1 MSTAA
6 RANALK
12 PYGRQVPAW
21 ALVLPVLVVLI
32 AMSAGIAMVVAG
44 RSSNTVWVAAGHARV
59 GGTTPDFSSW
69 DLNGKRVS
77 LSELGRRPVLLTFWA
92 TWCTVCRDELPA
104 LQRLQDQ
111 YRAGGFTVLA
121 VNYRESSNDHMRQYL
136 SGLGVNLQTVID
148 PDGAIGAAYGV
159 DVGLPVNVLSD
170 RSGTVARIMIGEVP
184 TASIDDAVRQAVVAA
199 PS

>member
-1 MSTAA
+1 VNTAA

-12 PYGRQVPAW
+12 PDGRQVPAW
-21 ALVLPVLVVLI
+21 ALLLPVLVVVI

-44 RSSNTVWVAAGHARV
+44 RSSNTVRVAAGHARV

-69 DLNGKRVS
+69 DVNGKQVS
-77 LSELGRRPVLLTFWA
+77 FSALGRRPVLLTFWA

-121 VNYRESSNDHMRQYL
+121 VNYRESNKDRMRQYL
-136 SGLGVNLQTVID
+136 SGLGVSLQTVID
-148 PDGAIGAAYGV
+148 PEGAIGAAYGV
-159 DVGLPVNVLSD
+159 DIGLPVNVLSD
-170 RSGTVARIMIGEVP
+170 RSGTVAQIMIGEVP
-184 TASIDDAVRQAVVAA
+184 IAAIDDAVRQAVGPA

>member
-1 MSTAA
+1 VNTAA

-12 PYGRQVPAW
+12 PDGRQVPAW
-21 ALVLPVLVVLI
+21 ALLLPVLVVLI
-32 AMSAGIAMVVAG
+32 AMSAGIALVVAG
-44 RSSNTVWVAAGHARV
+44 RSSNPVWVAAGHARV

-104 LQRLQDQ
+104 LQGLQDQ

-121 VNYRESSNDHMRQYL
+121 VNYRESSNDRMRQYL
-136 SGLGVNLQTVID
+136 AGLHVNLQTVID

-184 TASIDDAVRQAVVAA
+184 IAAIDEAVRQAVGPA

>member
-1 MSTAA
+1 MNTAA

-12 PYGRQVPAW
+12 PDGRRVPAW
-21 ALVLPVLVVLI
+21 ALLLPVLVVVI

-69 DLNGKRVS
+69 DLNGKQVS
-77 LSELGRRPVLLTFWA
+77 LSALGRRPVLLTFWA

-111 YRAGGFTVLA
+111 YRSGGFTVLA
-121 VNYRESSNDHMRQYL
+121 VNYRESSSDRMRKYL
-136 SGLGVNLQTVID
+136 SGLGVSLQTVID
-148 PDGAIGAAYGV
+148 PEGAIGAAYGV

-170 RSGTVARIMIGEVP
+170 RSGTVAQIMIGEVP
-184 TASIDDAVRQAVVAA
+184 IAAIDDAVRQAVGPA

>member
-1 MSTAA
+1 MNTAA

-12 PYGRQVPAW
+12 PDGRRVPAW
-21 ALVLPVLVVLI
+21 ALLLPVLVVVI

-69 DLNGKRVS
+69 DLNGKQVS
-77 LSELGRRPVLLTFWA
+77 LSALGRRPVLLTFWA

-111 YRAGGFTVLA
+111 YQSGGFTVLA
-121 VNYRESSNDHMRQYL
+121 VNYRESSSDRMRKYL
-136 SGLGVNLQTVID
+136 SGLGVSLQTVID
-148 PDGAIGAAYGV
+148 PEGAIGAAYGV

-184 TASIDDAVRQAVVAA
+184 IAAIDDAVRQAVGPA

>member
-1 MSTAA
+1 VNTAA

-12 PYGRQVPAW
+12 PDGRRVPAW
-21 ALVLPVLVVLI
+21 ALLLPVLVVVI

-69 DLNGKRVS
+69 DLNGKQVS
-77 LSELGRRPVLLTFWA
+77 LSALGRRPVLLTFWA

-111 YRAGGFTVLA
+111 YQSGGFTVLA
-121 VNYRESSNDHMRQYL
+121 VNYRESSSDRMRKYL
-136 SGLGVNLQTVID
+136 SGLGVSLQTVID
-148 PDGAIGAAYGV
+148 PEGAIGAAYGV

-170 RSGTVARIMIGEVP
+170 RSGTVAQIMIGEVP
-184 TASIDDAVRQAVVAA
+184 IAAIDDAVRQAVGPA

>member
-1 MSTAA
+1 MNTAA

-12 PYGRQVPAW
+12 PDGRRVPAW
-21 ALVLPVLVVLI
+21 ALLLPVLVVVI

-69 DLNGKRVS
+69 DLNGKQVS
-77 LSELGRRPVLLTFWA
+77 LSALGRRPVLLTFWA

-111 YRAGGFTVLA
+111 YQSGGFTVLA
-121 VNYRESSNDHMRQYL
+121 VNYRESSSDRMRKYL
-136 SGLGVNLQTVID
+136 SGLGVSLQTVID
-148 PDGAIGAAYGV
+148 PEGAIGAAYGV

-170 RSGTVARIMIGEVP
+170 RSGTVAQIMIGEVP
-184 TASIDDAVRQAVVAA
+184 IAAIDDAVRQAVGPA

>member
-1 MSTAA
+1 VNTAA

-12 PYGRQVPAW
+12 PDGRQVPAW
-21 ALVLPVLVVLI
+21 ALLLPVLVVLV
-32 AMSAGIAMVVAG
+32 ATGAGIAMVVAG
-44 RSSNTVWVAAGHARV
+44 RSSSTVWVAAGQARV
-59 GGTTPDFSSW
+59 GGSTPDFSSW
-69 DLNGKRVS
+69 DLDGKRVS

-104 LQRLQDQ
+104 LQELQDQ
-111 YRAGGFTVLA
+111 YRADGLTVLA
-121 VNYRESSNDHMRQYL
+121 VNYRESSNDRMRQYL
-136 SGLGVNLQTVID
+136 AGLHVNLQTVID
-148 PDGAIGAAYGV
+148 PEGAIGTAYGV

-184 TASIDDAVRQAVVAA
+184 IASIGDAVKQVVAPA